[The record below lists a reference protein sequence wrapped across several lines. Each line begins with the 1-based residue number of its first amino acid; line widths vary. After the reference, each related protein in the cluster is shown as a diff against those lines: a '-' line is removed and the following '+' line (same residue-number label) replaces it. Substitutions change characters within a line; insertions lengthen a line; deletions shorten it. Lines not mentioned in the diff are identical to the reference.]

1 MRLHHCGHWLA
12 RLTAI
17 LHHLQIISESCLC
30 HPFALLTSSAS
41 ASNSPLVRRYGSS
54 PSVAAFVTSRPSKIS
69 SVRGASLSSES
80 SISSSTAPLQS
91 SPQHRFEVVA
101 HSPVLGGDIIRIRPG
116 PDEDDAEDSGFLT
129 ALGVPTF
136 AVLPSHLQ
144 HSPPKDATINNVPA
158 DCPPRR
164 LGLEAILQNQNAFLL
179 INALTP
185 STCESILTLC
195 EEELKFGNYHAGKN
209 NHGAMQIVIPKHVA
223 DSLLTVIGPHVDL
236 EGVSESE
243 FELRSEESER
253 TNKRK
258 SYSMAGLNRRLRVYR
273 YSPDQR
279 ESFAPHIDAGFPP
292 GGVSLDDDDDDTI
305 ASGSRDSGG
314 SDRPF
319 LYWDASHQYS
329 QSSEIVSRLTVLI
342 YLNEDFSG
350 GHTKFYSPR
359 CESDRSSDWDRGETA
374 NGQAS
379 NDESFEDRV
388 IASIQPRTGSI
399 LVFPQAVA
407 EEAVER
413 ARYLWPLHEGSPVIS
428 GRRPKYVIRTDILFE
443 TNPSNEEELSMLP
456 EDEARLF
463 QHDEAVR
470 QVFLPRSPAFSSLFL
485 HHVESLYNPHM
496 GVENFGPFLYSF
508 IRFTKR
514 RRIVE
519 VGAGYTTLWILQALK
534 DNELELQRIRDLDNE
549 GRLRMLDY
557 PFGTP
562 ALTDWDV
569 SSPSYVPS
577 SLLCIDNCEHQRQTA
592 SNAIGV
598 AKTLGLDQ
606 YLNFLQGDAFD
617 ALGTH
622 FSEVESID
630 MLWCDFGVG
639 SRMAEYASNVWKY
652 IKPGGFLVCHSTLT
666 NRRTREWLEGLRG
679 RKGEKVTG
687 IPSNEYVELSL
698 LEDHKRF
705 QNSLTILQKRVGITG
720 PFEEPIYS
728 EYA

>member
-1 MRLHHCGHWLA
+1 MQLHSCRTWPA
-12 RLTAI
+12 RLI
-17 LHHLQIISESCLC
+17 VIIIHHIQIKHL
-30 HPFALLTSSAS
+30 SSA
-41 ASNSPLVRRYGSS
+41 
-54 PSVAAFVTSRPSKIS
+54 AAFVASRYPNCPNNIR
-69 SVRGASLSSES
+69 SVSLSSEL
-80 SISSSTAPLQS
+80 PPS
-91 SPQHRFEVVA
+91 SPPLRSSPHHPFKIVA
-101 HSPVLGGDIIRIRPG
+101 HSPVLGGDIIRIRTG
-116 PDEDDAEDSGFLT
+116 PDEGDTNDSGFLT

-144 HSPPKDATINNVPA
+144 RFPPKEITRSDVGS
-158 DCPPRR
+158 CFQPRR
-164 LGLEAILQNQNAFLL
+164 LGLEAILQNRNAFLL
-179 INALTP
+179 HNALSP
-185 STCESILTLC
+185 SSCESILTLC
-195 EEELKFGNYHAGKN
+195 EEELRFGNYHAGKN
-209 NHGAMQIVIPKHVA
+209 NHGAMQIVIPKQVA
-223 DSLLTVIGPHVDL
+223 DVLLTVIGPHVDL
-236 EGVSESE
+236 EAVSEAE
-243 FELRSEESER
+243 AELRSESE
-253 TNKRK
+253 NADKSK
-258 SYSMAGLNRRLRVYR
+258 SYSIAGLNRRLRVYR
-273 YSPDQR
+273 YSPDQH

-292 GGVSLDDDDDDTI
+292 GGFSLDDDES
-305 ASGSRDSGG
+305 ASAGVL
-314 SDRPF
+314 SDRNSQPF

-329 QSSEIVSRLTVLI
+329 QNSEVVSRLTVLI

-359 CESDRSSDWDRGETA
+359 CESDRAFWNSGERL
-374 NGQAS
+374 NGQES
-379 NDESFEDRV
+379 HDEVFENRV
-388 IASIQPRTGSI
+388 IASIQPRTGAI
-399 LVFPQAVA
+399 LIFPQAVS

-413 ARYLWPLHEGSPVIS
+413 ARYLWPLHEGSPVTS
-428 GRRPKYVIRTDILFE
+428 GMRPKYVIRTDILFE
-443 TNPSNEEELSMLP
+443 ANTINEEKLSMLP

-485 HHVESLYNPHM
+485 HHIQSLYNPHM
-496 GVENFGPFLYSF
+496 GVENVGPLIYSL

-534 DNELELQRIRDLDNE
+534 DNELEIQRIKDLDNE

-562 ALTDWDV
+562 ALADWDA
-569 SSPSYVPS
+569 SSPSYALS

-592 SNAIGV
+592 SSAIGV

-617 ALGTH
+617 ALVTH

-666 NRRTREWLEGLRG
+666 NRRTREWLEGLRW
-679 RKGEKVTG
+679 RKGAEVTG
-687 IPSNEYVELSL
+687 IPPDSYVEMSL
-698 LEDHKRF
+698 LEGQF
-705 QNSLTILQKRVGITG
+705 LSVGLH
-720 PFEEPIYS
+720 FM
-728 EYA
+728 